1 MKAVLA
7 LLTIVVVGSF
17 VVSAQT
23 NSLQLR
29 SGSKSVILAA
39 PGTAGAGTY
48 TLTFPDGNGSLGEVL
63 TTNGSGTLSWGGS
76 LTLLS
81 GTSGLYSDVVDE
93 SNRTNTYIT
102 LGPAGSN
109 TDWAYLRQIG
119 GDNTFHL
126 ALDFH
131 DDGNDA
137 RFSIRSFNS
146 TLSPDPSPVTRLAL
160 DANGRFMVGAASS
173 QVPFF
178 FQASGDLVGGENPSS
193 TDAAALMVSN
203 SNASSSDADALVLI
217 QTAAN
222 TGGNPYLSFDIISDA
237 GFTIGLDNGDN
248 NLKVKSSWDFNSGTI
263 MTFERSTGYVG
274 IGEENPDIWLHVK
287 GGSGYLM
294 DLEETGTDANGSLHI
309 HVPNADH
316 SVSQQFVV
324 FTTQGQTRGEIAYS
338 GGTLTYGTASDYRL
352 KDDLRDFQGLTLIEK
367 IPVYDFAW
375 KEDGRRMYGFMA
387 HELQAFVPSS
397 VTGSKDAVDER
408 GNPQYQMVDYSML
421 TPVLTKAVQELHAV
435 VEKQQR
441 EIDELKKLVREMSE
455 RK

>member
-48 TLTFPDGNGSLGEVL
+48 TLTFPDGNGSSGEVL
-63 TTNGSGTLSWGGS
+63 TTNGSGTLSWGGA

-81 GTSGLYSDVVDE
+81 GTSGFYSSVVDE
-93 SNRTNTYIT
+93 SNRTNTYIA

-131 DDGNDA
+131 DDANDA
-137 RFSIRSFNS
+137 RFSIRSIQSSSN
-146 TLSPDPSPVTRLAL
+146 TPADPSPVTRLAL
-160 DANGRFMVGAASS
+160 NAN
-173 QVPFF
+173 
-178 FQASGDLVGGENPSS
+178 
-193 TDAAALMVSN
+193 
-203 SNASSSDADALVLI
+203 
-217 QTAAN
+217 
-222 TGGNPYLSFDIISDA
+222 
-237 GFTIGLDNGDN
+237 
-248 NLKVKSSWDFNSGTI
+248 
-263 MTFERSTGYVG
+263 GYVG

-287 GGSGYLM
+287 GGSGSLM

-316 SVSQQFVV
+316 SKSQQFVV
-324 FTTQGQTRGEIAYS
+324 FTTQGLTRGEIAYS

-387 HELQAFVPSS
+387 HELQAVVPSS

-408 GNPQYQMVDYSML
+408 GNPQYQMVDYSKL